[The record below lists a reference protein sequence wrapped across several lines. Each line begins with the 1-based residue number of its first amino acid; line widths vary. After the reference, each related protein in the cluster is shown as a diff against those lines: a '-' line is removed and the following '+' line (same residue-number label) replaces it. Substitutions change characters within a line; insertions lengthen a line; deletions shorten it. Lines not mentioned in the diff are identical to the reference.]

1 MMTTLIA
8 LVSATVVLVLI
19 PGPNVALIVAT
30 SVRYGLRVGVLTAL
44 GTTAGLA
51 VQLALVVAGLTTLI
65 EYAAN
70 SLTWIRWA
78 GVAYLLWLG
87 IRTWNESNTNGGSVE
102 PTRVVFWRGLL
113 LAVINPKTLIFNA
126 AFIPQFVADG
136 SASQFALVASV
147 YLFVVM
153 LGDVAWAI
161 FADAA
166 SRRLGRFARWHNR
179 IAGGALVTAG
189 VGLAFSRR

>member
-1 MMTTLIA
+1 MTTLIA
-8 LVSATVVLVLI
+8 LISATVVLVLI

-78 GVAYLLWLG
+78 GVVYLLWLG
-87 IRTWNESNTNGGSVE
+87 IRTWRETNTDASSME

-126 AFIPQFVADG
+126 AFIPQFVAEG

-153 LGDVAWAI
+153 LGDVAWAV

-166 SRRLGRFARWHNR
+166 SRRLGRFAHWHHR

-189 VGLAFSRR
+189 IGLAFSRR